1 MSSSEGERKQI
12 TINPEHFKIASGTR
26 KKREPTT
33 PKIKVKAPPKKEKK
47 AKASTLKR
55 NLVKMLRNFQED
67 QEKKNRKKDS
77 KPLLVSNNNDKQQSQ
92 TPLPAK
98 SDFESSVEFFQSLEK
113 AKQDEAKHRQPKPR
127 QNFTLKSHTPTAEP
141 TNVTNVS
148 AVGQPISI
156 SNPHH
161 VNNNHPTMHVKPPP
175 YGCLK
180 NGSKPTYRVWRR
192 QTQKNYPAPNPSTP
206 IQQQHN
212 SSTIP
217 KPHPK
222 PFIPKSILSVPPSP
236 KQMNYENQLRDTIRE
251 MSLHE
256 QHDKFRQKQLQQ
268 QLPKSN
274 TNSLYKKRKKQ
285 RRILRRTFRTGKSKV
300 HPRVSVLVSNKTIR
314 NNTNLKMTE
323 LRETPIRDVKQFL
336 KKQGF
341 IKVGTNTPND
351 VLRQM
356 YECANLICGEV
367 KNHNSENLLYNYFN
381 DDTEML

>member
-77 KPLLVSNNNDKQQSQ
+77 KPLLVSNNNDKQPQ

-98 SDFESSVEFFQSLEK
+98 SDFESSIEFFQSLEK

-127 QNFTLKSHTPTAEP
+127 QNFTLKSHTPTAQP
-141 TNVTNVS
+141 ANVS

-161 VNNNHPTMHVKPPP
+161 HAFNDHDHPTMHVKPPP

-192 QTQKNYPAPNPSTP
+192 QTQKNYPAPNPNTP
-206 IQQQHN
+206 IQQQQHH

-251 MSLHE
+251 MSLQE

-268 QLPKSN
+268 QLPKTN

>member
-77 KPLLVSNNNDKQQSQ
+77 KPLLVSNNNDKQQSH

-127 QNFTLKSHTPTAEP
+127 QNFTLKSHTPTAQP
-141 TNVTNVS
+141 ANVTNIS
-148 AVGQPISI
+148 AVGQPITI
-156 SNPHH
+156 SNPNHD
-161 VNNNHPTMHVKPPP
+161 HPTMHVKPPP

-192 QTQKNYPAPNPSTP
+192 QTQKNYPAPNPNTP

>member
-77 KPLLVSNNNDKQQSQ
+77 KPLLVSNNNDKQQSH

-127 QNFTLKSHTPTAEP
+127 QNFTLKSHTPTAQP
-141 TNVTNVS
+141 ANVTNIS
-148 AVGQPISI
+148 AVGQHITI
-156 SNPHH
+156 SNPNHD
-161 VNNNHPTMHVKPPP
+161 HPTMHVKPPP

-192 QTQKNYPAPNPSTP
+192 QTQKNYPAPNPNTP

>member
-77 KPLLVSNNNDKQQSQ
+77 KPLLVSNNNDKQPQ

-127 QNFTLKSHTPTAEP
+127 QNFTLKSHTPTAQP
-141 TNVTNVS
+141 ANVS

-161 VNNNHPTMHVKPPP
+161 HAFNDHDHPTMHVKPPP

-192 QTQKNYPAPNPSTP
+192 QTQKNYPPPNPNTVA
-206 IQQQHN
+206 QQHH

-236 KQMNYENQLRDTIRE
+236 KQMNYENQLRDTIQE
-251 MSLHE
+251 MSLQE

-268 QLPKSN
+268 QLPKTN

>member
-77 KPLLVSNNNDKQQSQ
+77 KSLLVSNNNDKQPQ

-113 AKQDEAKHRQPKPR
+113 VKQDEAKHRQPKPR
-127 QNFTLKSHTPTAEP
+127 QNFTLKSHTPTAQP
-141 TNVTNVS
+141 ANVS

-161 VNNNHPTMHVKPPP
+161 HAFNDHDHPTMHVKPPP

-192 QTQKNYPAPNPSTP
+192 QTQKNYPAPNPNTVA
-206 IQQQHN
+206 QQHH

-251 MSLHE
+251 MSLQE

-268 QLPKSN
+268 QLPKTN

>member
-1 MSSSEGERKQI
+1 
-12 TINPEHFKIASGTR
+12 
-26 KKREPTT
+26 
-33 PKIKVKAPPKKEKK
+33 
-47 AKASTLKR
+47 LKR

-77 KPLLVSNNNDKQQSQ
+77 KPLLVSNNNDKQPQ

-127 QNFTLKSHTPTAEP
+127 QNFTLKSHTPTAQP
-141 TNVTNVS
+141 ANVS

-161 VNNNHPTMHVKPPP
+161 HAFNDHDHPTMHVKPPP

-192 QTQKNYPAPNPSTP
+192 QTQKNYPPPNPNTVA
-206 IQQQHN
+206 QQHH

-236 KQMNYENQLRDTIRE
+236 KQMNYENQLRDTIQE
-251 MSLHE
+251 MSLQE

-268 QLPKSN
+268 QLPKTN

-351 VLRQM
+351 V
-356 YECANLICGEV
+356 
-367 KNHNSENLLYNYFN
+367 
-381 DDTEML
+381 

>member
-77 KPLLVSNNNDKQQSQ
+77 KPLFVSNNNDKQQSHA
-92 TPLPAK
+92 PLPAK

-127 QNFTLKSHTPTAEP
+127 QNFTLKSHTPTAQP
-141 TNVTNVS
+141 ANVTNIS
-148 AVGQPISI
+148 AVGQPITI
-156 SNPHH
+156 SNPNHD
-161 VNNNHPTMHVKPPP
+161 HPTMHVKPPP

-192 QTQKNYPAPNPSTP
+192 QTQKNYPAPNPNTP

>member
-77 KPLLVSNNNDKQQSQ
+77 KPLLVSNNNDKQQSHA
-92 TPLPAK
+92 PLPAK

-127 QNFTLKSHTPTAEP
+127 QNFTLKSHTPTAQP
-141 TNVTNVS
+141 ANVTNIS
-148 AVGQPISI
+148 AVGQPITI
-156 SNPHH
+156 SNPNHD
-161 VNNNHPTMHVKPPP
+161 HPTMHVKPPP

-192 QTQKNYPAPNPSTP
+192 QTQKNYPAPNPNTP